1 MRSRYEACTH
11 LCALSTESD
20 IEVSFLN
27 PRWSAFVSQALAQV
41 CQTLGV
47 NFQASQ
53 PRAEL
58 YKLLL
63 YETGSQYALKNH
75 FLRIYLTLRF

>member
-1 MRSRYEACTH
+1 M
-11 LCALSTESD
+11 
-20 IEVSFLN
+20 N
-27 PRWSAFVSQALAQV
+27 PRWNAFVAGVVAEV

-47 NFQASQ
+47 NFQASR

-63 YETGSQYALKNH
+63 YETGSQ
-75 FLRIYLTLRF
+75 